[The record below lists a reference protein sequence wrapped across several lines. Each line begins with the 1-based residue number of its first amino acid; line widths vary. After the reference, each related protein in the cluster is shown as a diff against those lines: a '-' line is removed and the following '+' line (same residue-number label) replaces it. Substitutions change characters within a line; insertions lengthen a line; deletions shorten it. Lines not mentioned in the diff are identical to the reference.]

1 MKIQLDMYQTMAVAV
16 VVLMLGSY
24 LRKKIDILERFCIP
38 APVVGGF
45 LFAIFTCI
53 CYATGIL
60 EFEFDDILKEV
71 CMVFFFTSVG
81 FQANLKVLKKGG
93 KSLIVF
99 LGLVIVLIFTQNFV
113 AVGLSKLLGLNSLI
127 GMCTGSIPMVGGHG
141 TAGAFGPVLEDFN
154 VQGATTICTAA
165 ATFGLIFG
173 SIIGGPLGKRLI
185 EKKDLLKTAIPEDDS
200 LLVEDEKK
208 HERHTQMYAA
218 AVFQLIIAIGI
229 GTVFSWALTQTG
241 MTFPIY
247 IGAMI
252 AAALMRNIAEY
263 AGNDKFVIH
272 MGEIN
277 DLGGIA
283 LSLFLG
289 MAMITLKLWQ
299 LASLALPLVILL
311 VAQTIL
317 MFLKLAADPEKQL
330 ASIEYWI
337 MGSLNGIS
345 RDSLAIPFFTTLAG
359 FIIMAMLY
367 RQVLI
372 LSTSEEEAVSLGVN
386 VTILRFII
394 LMLATLVVSSI
405 ICVTGLISFIG
416 LIAPHIARL
425 LTKRNDIFTYITSG
439 FTGAILLTL
448 ADILARSVSTS
459 ELPVSIFTSLLGA
472 PLLIILLIRAN
483 KKEGL

>member
-1 MKIQLDMYQTMAVAV
+1 MFKNTSNYRNKIILLSAIQVLLLI
-16 VVLMLGSY
+16 VVLVWSVITGQYPLTLKSLLSGDTMSIMVFKR
-24 LRKKIDILERFCIP
+24 LRLPRAIMGVI
-38 APVVGGF
+38 GGF
-45 LFAIFTCI
+45 GLSISGYIYQLIFKNPLASPDIVGVSSGASAGAALAIV
-53 CYATGIL
+53 AA
-60 EFEFDDILKEV
+60 
-71 CMVFFFTSVG
+71 SVPVISISAFIG
-81 FQANLKVLKKGG
+81 AVTA
-93 KSLIVF
+93 LIIT
-99 LGLVIVLIFTQNFV
+99 LLTAYLVPGRNSYTIVL
-113 AVGLSKLLGLNSLI
+113 
-127 GMCTGSIPMVGGHG
+127 
-141 TAGAFGPVLEDFN
+141 AG
-154 VQGATTICTAA
+154 
-165 ATFGLIFG
+165 
-173 SIIGGPLGKRLI
+173 
-185 EKKDLLKTAIPEDDS
+185 
-200 LLVEDEKK
+200 
-208 HERHTQMYAA
+208 
-218 AVFQLIIAIGI
+218 IAIH
-229 GTVFSWALTQTG
+229 S
-241 MTFPIY
+241 
-247 IGAMI
+247 
-252 AAALMRNIAEY
+252 
-263 AGNDKFVIH
+263 
-272 MGEIN
+272 
-277 DLGGIA
+277 
-283 LSLFLG
+283 
-289 MAMITLKLWQ
+289 
-299 LASLALPLVILL
+299 

-345 RDSLAIPFFTTLAG
+345 RDSLAIPFLTTLAG

-448 ADILARSVSTS
+448 ADILARSVSPS

-483 KKEGL
+483 KKEAL

>member
-1 MKIQLDMYQTMAVAV
+1 MFKNTYNYRNKIILLSAIQVLLLLAVLVWSVITGQYPLTLKGLLSGDTMSIMVFKRLRLPRAIMGVIGGFGLSISGYIYQLIFKNPLASPDIVGVSSGASAGAALAIVAV
-16 VVLMLGSY
+16 SASVPVISISAFIGAVTALIITLLTAYLVPGRNSY
-24 LRKKIDILERFCIP
+24 
-38 APVVGGF
+38 
-45 LFAIFTCI
+45 T
-53 CYATGIL
+53 
-60 EFEFDDILKEV
+60 
-71 CMVFFFTSVG
+71 
-81 FQANLKVLKKGG
+81 
-93 KSLIVF
+93 
-99 LGLVIVLIFTQNFV
+99 IVL
-113 AVGLSKLLGLNSLI
+113 
-127 GMCTGSIPMVGGHG
+127 
-141 TAGAFGPVLEDFN
+141 AG
-154 VQGATTICTAA
+154 
-165 ATFGLIFG
+165 
-173 SIIGGPLGKRLI
+173 
-185 EKKDLLKTAIPEDDS
+185 
-200 LLVEDEKK
+200 
-208 HERHTQMYAA
+208 
-218 AVFQLIIAIGI
+218 IAIH
-229 GTVFSWALTQTG
+229 S
-241 MTFPIY
+241 
-247 IGAMI
+247 
-252 AAALMRNIAEY
+252 
-263 AGNDKFVIH
+263 
-272 MGEIN
+272 
-277 DLGGIA
+277 
-283 LSLFLG
+283 
-289 MAMITLKLWQ
+289 
-299 LASLALPLVILL
+299 

-345 RDSLAIPFFTTLAG
+345 RDSLAIPFLTTLAG

-448 ADILARSVSTS
+448 ADILARSVSSS

-483 KKEGL
+483 KKEAL

>member
-1 MKIQLDMYQTMAVAV
+1 MFKNTYNYRNKIILLSAIQVLLLLAVLVWSVITGQYPLTLKGLLSGDTMSIMVFKRLRLPRALMGVIGGFGLSISGYIYQLIFKNPLASPDIVGVSSGASAGAALAIVAV
-16 VVLMLGSY
+16 SASVPVISISAFIGAVTALIITLLTAYLVPGRNSY
-24 LRKKIDILERFCIP
+24 
-38 APVVGGF
+38 
-45 LFAIFTCI
+45 T
-53 CYATGIL
+53 
-60 EFEFDDILKEV
+60 
-71 CMVFFFTSVG
+71 
-81 FQANLKVLKKGG
+81 
-93 KSLIVF
+93 
-99 LGLVIVLIFTQNFV
+99 IVL
-113 AVGLSKLLGLNSLI
+113 
-127 GMCTGSIPMVGGHG
+127 
-141 TAGAFGPVLEDFN
+141 AG
-154 VQGATTICTAA
+154 
-165 ATFGLIFG
+165 
-173 SIIGGPLGKRLI
+173 
-185 EKKDLLKTAIPEDDS
+185 
-200 LLVEDEKK
+200 
-208 HERHTQMYAA
+208 
-218 AVFQLIIAIGI
+218 IAIH
-229 GTVFSWALTQTG
+229 S
-241 MTFPIY
+241 
-247 IGAMI
+247 
-252 AAALMRNIAEY
+252 
-263 AGNDKFVIH
+263 
-272 MGEIN
+272 
-277 DLGGIA
+277 
-283 LSLFLG
+283 
-289 MAMITLKLWQ
+289 
-299 LASLALPLVILL
+299 

-345 RDSLAIPFFTTLAG
+345 RDSLAIPFLTTLTG
-359 FIIMAMLY
+359 FIVIALLY

>member
-1 MKIQLDMYQTMAVAV
+1 MFKNTYNYRNKIILLSAIQVLLLLAVLVWSVITGQYPLTLKSLLSGDTMSIMVFKRLRLPRALMGVIGGFGLSISGYIYQLIFKNPLASPDIVGVSSGASAGAALAIVAV
-16 VVLMLGSY
+16 SASVPVISISAFIGAVTALIITLLTAYLVPGRNSY
-24 LRKKIDILERFCIP
+24 
-38 APVVGGF
+38 
-45 LFAIFTCI
+45 T
-53 CYATGIL
+53 
-60 EFEFDDILKEV
+60 
-71 CMVFFFTSVG
+71 
-81 FQANLKVLKKGG
+81 
-93 KSLIVF
+93 
-99 LGLVIVLIFTQNFV
+99 IVL
-113 AVGLSKLLGLNSLI
+113 
-127 GMCTGSIPMVGGHG
+127 
-141 TAGAFGPVLEDFN
+141 AG
-154 VQGATTICTAA
+154 
-165 ATFGLIFG
+165 
-173 SIIGGPLGKRLI
+173 
-185 EKKDLLKTAIPEDDS
+185 
-200 LLVEDEKK
+200 
-208 HERHTQMYAA
+208 
-218 AVFQLIIAIGI
+218 IAIH
-229 GTVFSWALTQTG
+229 S
-241 MTFPIY
+241 
-247 IGAMI
+247 
-252 AAALMRNIAEY
+252 
-263 AGNDKFVIH
+263 
-272 MGEIN
+272 
-277 DLGGIA
+277 
-283 LSLFLG
+283 
-289 MAMITLKLWQ
+289 
-299 LASLALPLVILL
+299 

-345 RDSLAIPFFTTLAG
+345 RDSLAIPFLTTLAG

>member
-1 MKIQLDMYQTMAVAV
+1 MFKNTSNYRNKIILLSVIQVLLLIVVLVWSVITGQYPLTLKSLLSGDTMSIMVFKRLRLPRALMGVIGGFGLSISGYIYQLIFKNPLASPDIVGVSSGASAGAALAIVAV
-16 VVLMLGSY
+16 SASVPFISISAFIGAVTALIITLLTAYLVPGRNSY
-24 LRKKIDILERFCIP
+24 
-38 APVVGGF
+38 
-45 LFAIFTCI
+45 T
-53 CYATGIL
+53 
-60 EFEFDDILKEV
+60 
-71 CMVFFFTSVG
+71 
-81 FQANLKVLKKGG
+81 
-93 KSLIVF
+93 
-99 LGLVIVLIFTQNFV
+99 IVL
-113 AVGLSKLLGLNSLI
+113 
-127 GMCTGSIPMVGGHG
+127 
-141 TAGAFGPVLEDFN
+141 AG
-154 VQGATTICTAA
+154 
-165 ATFGLIFG
+165 
-173 SIIGGPLGKRLI
+173 
-185 EKKDLLKTAIPEDDS
+185 
-200 LLVEDEKK
+200 
-208 HERHTQMYAA
+208 
-218 AVFQLIIAIGI
+218 IAIH
-229 GTVFSWALTQTG
+229 S
-241 MTFPIY
+241 
-247 IGAMI
+247 
-252 AAALMRNIAEY
+252 
-263 AGNDKFVIH
+263 
-272 MGEIN
+272 
-277 DLGGIA
+277 
-283 LSLFLG
+283 
-289 MAMITLKLWQ
+289 
-299 LASLALPLVILL
+299 

-345 RDSLAIPFFTTLAG
+345 RDSLAIPFLTTLAG

-448 ADILARSVSTS
+448 ADILARSVSSS

-483 KKEGL
+483 KKEAL

>member
-1 MKIQLDMYQTMAVAV
+1 MFKNTYNYRNKIILLSVIQVLLLIVVLVWSVITGQYPLTLKSLLSGDTMSIMVFKRLRLPRALMGVIGGFGLSISGYIYQLIFKNPLASPDIVGVSSGASAGAALAIVAVSASVPVISISAFIGAVAALIITLLTAYLV
-16 VVLMLGSY
+16 PGRNSY
-24 LRKKIDILERFCIP
+24 
-38 APVVGGF
+38 
-45 LFAIFTCI
+45 T
-53 CYATGIL
+53 
-60 EFEFDDILKEV
+60 
-71 CMVFFFTSVG
+71 
-81 FQANLKVLKKGG
+81 
-93 KSLIVF
+93 
-99 LGLVIVLIFTQNFV
+99 IVL
-113 AVGLSKLLGLNSLI
+113 
-127 GMCTGSIPMVGGHG
+127 
-141 TAGAFGPVLEDFN
+141 AG
-154 VQGATTICTAA
+154 
-165 ATFGLIFG
+165 
-173 SIIGGPLGKRLI
+173 
-185 EKKDLLKTAIPEDDS
+185 
-200 LLVEDEKK
+200 
-208 HERHTQMYAA
+208 
-218 AVFQLIIAIGI
+218 IAIH
-229 GTVFSWALTQTG
+229 S
-241 MTFPIY
+241 
-247 IGAMI
+247 
-252 AAALMRNIAEY
+252 
-263 AGNDKFVIH
+263 
-272 MGEIN
+272 
-277 DLGGIA
+277 
-283 LSLFLG
+283 
-289 MAMITLKLWQ
+289 
-299 LASLALPLVILL
+299 

-345 RDSLAIPFFTTLAG
+345 RDSLAIPFLTTLAG

-448 ADILARSVSTS
+448 ADIMARSVSTS

>member
-1 MKIQLDMYQTMAVAV
+1 MFKNTYNYRNKIILLSAIQVLLLIVVLVWSVITGQYPLTLKSLLSGDTMSIMVFKRLRLPRALMGVIGGFGLSISGYIYQLIFKNPLASPDIVGVSSGASAGAALAIVAV
-16 VVLMLGSY
+16 SASVPVISISAFIGAVTALIITLLTAYLVPGRNSY
-24 LRKKIDILERFCIP
+24 
-38 APVVGGF
+38 
-45 LFAIFTCI
+45 T
-53 CYATGIL
+53 
-60 EFEFDDILKEV
+60 
-71 CMVFFFTSVG
+71 
-81 FQANLKVLKKGG
+81 
-93 KSLIVF
+93 
-99 LGLVIVLIFTQNFV
+99 IVL
-113 AVGLSKLLGLNSLI
+113 
-127 GMCTGSIPMVGGHG
+127 
-141 TAGAFGPVLEDFN
+141 AG
-154 VQGATTICTAA
+154 
-165 ATFGLIFG
+165 
-173 SIIGGPLGKRLI
+173 
-185 EKKDLLKTAIPEDDS
+185 
-200 LLVEDEKK
+200 
-208 HERHTQMYAA
+208 
-218 AVFQLIIAIGI
+218 IAIH
-229 GTVFSWALTQTG
+229 S
-241 MTFPIY
+241 
-247 IGAMI
+247 
-252 AAALMRNIAEY
+252 
-263 AGNDKFVIH
+263 
-272 MGEIN
+272 
-277 DLGGIA
+277 
-283 LSLFLG
+283 
-289 MAMITLKLWQ
+289 
-299 LASLALPLVILL
+299 

-345 RDSLAIPFFTTLAG
+345 RDSLAIPFLTTLAG

-448 ADILARSVSTS
+448 ADILARSVSSS

-483 KKEGL
+483 KKEAL